1 VCVQI
6 PNQLAS
12 LSLHENFQY
21 PHQLMTAMCRHCL
34 LCGNRNQG
42 LTFRTRSVS
51 SMQETLTNHIQETPF
66 LWRHI
71 QEQLRV
77 AKRDSLVDVCA
88 PCMQWLQR
96 ACKYASHHS
105 TRYMLLVDQLF
116 MCVLQPGRGSGKT
129 ACIQARVYQRI
140 LKTLRQ
146 KENPL
151 MLICPFVVRHVIM
164 HTLQENHSR
173 PLTHIMQCWWVMNG
187 SPELLPSTEVARAV
201 RFYM

>member
-1 VCVQI
+1 M
-6 PNQLAS
+6 
-12 LSLHENFQY
+12 NF
-21 PHQLMTAMCRHCL
+21 HHSFRILTAMCRHCL

-42 LTFRTRSVS
+42 VTFRTRTVA
-51 SMQETLTNHIQETPF
+51 SMRETLSNDIQETPF
-66 LWRHI
+66 LWKHI
-71 QEQLRV
+71 QEQLRG
-77 AKRDSLVDVCA
+77 AGGDLLVDVCA

-96 ACKYASHHS
+96 ACKYACYHS

-129 ACIQARVYQRI
+129 ASIQARVYQRI

-164 HTLQENHSR
+164 NTLEPNHSK
-173 PLTHIMQCWWVMNG
+173 PSTHIMQCWWESNG
-187 SPELLPSTEVARAV
+187 SPELLHATEVARAV
-201 RFYM
+201 RFFM